1 MFLDVEKN
9 GPGDEFPSCM
19 SCKRFITTNESRE
32 QVSLPFDAEHKTHE
46 LNGLYHSDCAR
57 PYLSVIKAM
66 EMLTRWSR

>member
-19 SCKRFITTNESRE
+19 SCKRFISTGQPRE
-32 QVSLPFDAEHKTHE
+32 QVSLPFDAAHRTHE
-46 LNGLYHSDCAR
+46 LNGLYHLECAR
-57 PYLSVIKAM
+57 PYQSVIRAM